1 MGRNLRNLATVLLAV
16 APMFVL
22 GVAQADD
29 TELTISHVQP
39 AGDDVQILVSVPK
52 GADVDLDGIAVTIDG
67 GKADSEAT
75 PAGEDTENQ
84 VRRTTILAI
93 DTSDSMQGVRF
104 TAAKVA
110 AETFLEN
117 VPGDVYVGI
126 VTFDAEVKT
135 ALAPSLDR
143 AAATEVIEGLILARG
158 TRLNDG
164 VISAVNLAGTEGQRS
179 VLVLSDGRNT
189 NKTPLADVESA
200 IGDAEIK
207 VDAVALDQSE
217 ADSAPLRAMTEAG
230 AGEVIPANPEALTAA
245 FTAEADSLARQI
257 LVTAQIPQGFSG
269 TEATVVI
276 TAKDGSTTMRAE
288 SFSVVRGESGPSLKT
303 PSSSDETGLQIPREA
318 MYGGLAAI
326 GFGLLVLIGTMM
338 AMATADST
346 PRTVEQRIE
355 AYGTTGLATGGARKA
370 ESNANTLDQAKVAAA
385 SMLRHNRGLEARI
398 EQRLEAAGSAL
409 KSAEWLL
416 LHGTIAML
424 SGLVGALVGGGDI
437 LFIVLFLAGGIV
449 VPWLWLG
456 RKRSKRI
463 KAFNAQLADTLQL
476 MAGSLSAGMSLAQSI
491 DTVVA
496 EGQEPTAGEF
506 KRVLIEA
513 RLGVPIEDALE
524 GIAQRIGSQDVH
536 WAVMAIRI
544 QREVGGNLAELLT
557 TVAVTIREREYL
569 RRQVRSLSA
578 EGRLSGYILGGLPP
592 AMMIYMLLVRREY
605 IMPLFTTGLG
615 LLMLFTCICLLAF
628 GGWIMSRLVKIEV

>member
-1 MGRNLRNLATVLLAV
+1 MRRPLIGLAAALLAV
-16 APMFVL
+16 SPMFVL

-29 TELTISHVQP
+29 TELTIGHVEP

-67 GKADSEAT
+67 DQATSEAA
-75 PAGEDTENQ
+75 PAGEDTESQ

-93 DTSDSMQGVRF
+93 DTSDSMKGVRF

-110 AETFLEN
+110 AETFLAN
-117 VPGDVYVGI
+117 VPDDVYVGI
-126 VTFDAEVKT
+126 VTFDAEVRT
-135 ALAPSLDR
+135 ALVPSLDR
-143 AAATEVIEGLILARG
+143 DAATEVVEGLTLARG

-164 VISAVNLAGTEGQRS
+164 VISAVTLAGTEGQRS
-179 VLVLSDGRNT
+179 ILVLSDGRNT
-189 NKTPLADVESA
+189 NKTPLADVEAA

-217 ADSAPLRAMTEAG
+217 ADSAPLRAMTAAG
-230 AGEVIPANPEALTAA
+230 GGEVIPADPDALTAA
-245 FTAEADSLARQI
+245 FTAEAESLARQI
-257 LVTAQIPQGFSG
+257 LVTAQIPEAVAGN
-269 TEATVVI
+269 EATVVV
-276 TAKDGSTTMRAE
+276 TAEVGETTMRAE
-288 SFSVVRGESGPSLKT
+288 SFSVIRGDSGPTLQA
-303 PSSSDETGLQIPREA
+303 PSAADDDVLQIPKEA
-318 MYGGLAAI
+318 MYGGLAAFGI
-326 GFGLLVLIGTMM
+326 GILILLGSLM
-338 AMATADST
+338 AMATADT
-346 PRTVEQRIE
+346 APRTAEQRIE
-355 AYGTTGLATGGARKA
+355 AYGAAGVAGGARKA
-370 ESNANTLDQAKVAAA
+370 DPTTNTLGQAKVAAA

-424 SGLVGALVGGGDI
+424 SGLVGTLVGGGDLLVI
-437 LFIVLFLAGGIV
+437 LLFLAGGVV

-456 RKRSKRI
+456 RKRSKRV

-524 GIAQRIGSQDVH
+524 GIAQRIDSQDVH
-536 WAVMAIRI
+536 WVVMAIRI

-557 TVAVTIREREYL
+557 TVAETIREREYL
-569 RRQVRSLSA
+569 RRQIRSLSA

-592 AMMIYMLLVRREY
+592 AMMLYMLLLRREY

-615 LLMLFTCICLLAF
+615 LLMLFVCICLLGF
-628 GGWIMSRLVKIEV
+628 GAWVMTRLVKIEV